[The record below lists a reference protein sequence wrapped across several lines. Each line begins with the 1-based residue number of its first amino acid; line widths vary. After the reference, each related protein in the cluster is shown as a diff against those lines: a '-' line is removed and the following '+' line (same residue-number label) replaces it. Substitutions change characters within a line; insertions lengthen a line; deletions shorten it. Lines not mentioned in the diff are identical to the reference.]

1 MYRNLQLS
9 KYTMPYMR
17 KGRTE
22 MITMSEVEY
31 YWRQKIADEISEA
44 NLKDGEWPSSDW
56 CAATLRTQ
64 MVCASIAR
72 GNNK

>member
-1 MYRNLQLS
+1 
-9 KYTMPYMR
+9 
-17 KGRTE
+17 
-22 MITMSEVEY
+22 MITMTEVEY

-64 MVCASIAR
+64 IVCASIAR